1 MAMRGTRSRIL
12 RWAAPAAAVAA
23 VAVVAS
29 GALTAGADPPLPP
42 KTAAALLVD
51 LQHPD
56 LTGLSG
62 TVVQKS
68 DLGLPLPNVSGNVGN
83 ETLASLL
90 TSSHTVRVWNAGT
103 TKQRLA
109 LLSVLGESDLV
120 RNGRDVWLWSSGSR
134 TATHYLLPASA
145 ANELTPTPTQP
156 GLTPQDAANAALRAI
171 DPTTAVSTDGTR
183 SVAGRAA
190 YELVLGPRDTR
201 SLVGQV
207 RLAVDAE
214 THLPLRVQ
222 VYGRDTGA
230 GPAFEVGYTR
240 ISYARPGDEH
250 FRFSVPDGVNVRE
263 GDLGDPNGE
272 SAQPRRHPGAEPGA
286 ATAEGMRTVG
296 NGWTA
301 VAVIDGVQPPGRSV
315 DRAGFGGE
323 LAAVLDRLPQVSG
336 TWGHGRLLTST
347 LLSAL
352 LTDDGR
358 LLVGAVSPDLLYA
371 AAGRR

>member
-1 MAMRGTRSRIL
+1 MSGNRSRVL

-23 VAVVAS
+23 VAVAAS
-29 GALTAGADPPLPP
+29 GALTATADPPLPP

-51 LQHPD
+51 LQHPN
-56 LTGLSG
+56 LYGLSG

-68 DLGLPLPNVSGNVGN
+68 DLGLPLPPTAAEVGR

-109 LLSVLGESDLV
+109 LLDTLGESDLV
-120 RNGRDVWLWSSGSR
+120 RNGRDVWLWSSSSR
-134 TATHYLLPASA
+134 TATHYTLPPPA
-145 ANELTPTPTQP
+145 ANEVTPAPLPP
-156 GLTPQDAANAALRAI
+156 GLTPQDAADAALRAI
-171 DPTTAVSTDGTR
+171 DPTTAVSTDGTS

-190 YELVLGPRDTR
+190 YELVLSPRDTR

-207 RLAVDAE
+207 RLAMDAE

-222 VYGRDTGA
+222 VYGRDSRA

-240 ISYARPGDEH
+240 ISYARPGDEQ
-250 FRFSVPDGVNVRE
+250 FRFSPPTGVTVRE
-263 GDLGDPNGE
+263 GDLDQAYGE
-272 SAQPRRHPGAEPGA
+272 SAMPDRYPGAERESARAKGVRVI
-286 ATAEGMRTVG
+286 GD
-296 NGWTA
+296 GWTA
-301 VAVIDGVQPPGRSV
+301 VAVIDGVQSPTGRSA
-315 DRAGFGGE
+315 DQAGFDEEMGK
-323 LAAVLDRLPQVSG
+323 LLDRLPEVSG
-336 TWGHGRLLTST
+336 AWGRGRLLTST
-347 LLSAL
+347 LLSVL

-371 AAGRR
+371 AAGQR

>member
-1 MAMRGTRSRIL
+1 MRGTPRSRIL
-12 RWAAPAAAVAA
+12 RWAAPAAAVAVVA
-23 VAVVAS
+23 VAAS

-68 DLGLPLPNVSGNVGN
+68 DLGLPLPNVSSNVGN

-109 LLSVLGESDLV
+109 LLSMLGESDLV

-134 TATHYLLPASA
+134 TATHYLLPVSA
-145 ANELTPTPTQP
+145 PNELTPAPMQP
-156 GLTPQDAANAALRAI
+156 GLTPQDAADAALRAI

-263 GDLGDPNGE
+263 GDLGDLNGG
-272 SAQPRRHPGAEPGA
+272 SAQPHRHPGAEPGA

-296 NGWTA
+296 DGWTA
-301 VAVIDGVQPPGRSV
+301 VAVIDGVQPPGRSA
-315 DRAGFGGE
+315 DRAGFGRE

-371 AAGRR
+371 AARQR